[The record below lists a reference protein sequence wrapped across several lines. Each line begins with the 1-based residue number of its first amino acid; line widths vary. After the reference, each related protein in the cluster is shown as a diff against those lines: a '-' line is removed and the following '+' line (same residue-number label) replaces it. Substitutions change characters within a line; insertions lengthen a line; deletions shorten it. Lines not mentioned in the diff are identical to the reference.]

1 MTDKEF
7 DILDE
12 LYFLQSYRVL
22 RNLIKMPEEDLRDE
36 LMSLFLKGWI
46 RCYKN
51 PEEEIDFDASRFK
64 MEYQKYY
71 YLASKEGLLAHNSN
85 F

>member
-1 MTDKEF
+1 MTDREF

-12 LYFLQSYRVL
+12 LYFLQSYKTL
-22 RNLIKMPEEDLRDE
+22 KNLIGIQDEELREE
-36 LMSLFLKGWI
+36 LIGLLRKGWI

-51 PEEEIDFDASRFK
+51 PNEEIDPDTDSFK
-64 MEYQKYY
+64 KEYQNYY

>member
-12 LYFLQSYRVL
+12 LYFLQSYKVL
-22 RNLIKMPEEDLRDE
+22 RNLMKMPDEELRDE
-36 LMSLFLKGWI
+36 LMGLFKKGWI
-46 RCYKN
+46 RCYTS
-51 PEEEIDFDASRFK
+51 PEEEIDFDLKHFK
-64 MEYQKYY
+64 TDFQNYY